1 MTLRLS
7 LYATVAALL
16 IGLLGACGGGQDGA
30 EDASSTMDLPTTSH
44 PDTTGWTRLFQ
55 PDLSDA
61 VLDSSGSWA
70 MQNGV
75 LAANDRTTIWTP
87 DSYGD
92 FVLDFEVRAPDGTN
106 SGLFFR
112 TADRSN
118 ILSALELQMHNPPG
132 PDSTAD
138 AQHRFGGKNAMGA
151 MYDLKG
157 AAAGMTHSPDD
168 WDRFTVTARDSM
180 IYVVMNGEQVH
191 EMDLSEWTEPG
202 QTPDGESHK
211 FDRAL
216 ADQAES
222 GPIGLQGIHSENE
235 VSVRYRN
242 LKIRRLGE

>member
-1 MTLRLS
+1 MTVRLS

-16 IGLLGACGGGQDGA
+16 IGLLGACGAGQDGA
-30 EDASSTMDLPTTSH
+30 EDASSTMEVPTTSH
-44 PDTTGWTRLFQ
+44 PDTTGWDRLFQ

-75 LAANDRTTIWTP
+75 LAANDHTTIWTP

-112 TADRSN
+112 TADTSN

-138 AQHRFGGKNAMGA
+138 ARHRFGGKNAMGA

-157 AAAGMTHSPDD
+157 AAGGMTHSPDE
-168 WDRFTVTARDSM
+168 WDRFTVTVRGSM
-180 IYVVMNGEQVH
+180 IYVVMNGEQIH
-191 EMDLSEWTEPG
+191 EMDLSKWTEPG
-202 QTPDGESHK
+202 QTPGGASHK

-216 ADQAES
+216 ANQAES